1 MVMARG
7 ATSDIEVL
15 SSIHELA
22 VIVEDGRRPAG
33 RDSLAAWQH
42 ASVRLPLRFLAS

>member
-1 MVMARG
+1 MARG

-33 RDSLAAWQH
+33 RDSLAA
-42 ASVRLPLRFLAS
+42 